1 MIERIQDDNSTLSI
15 SEASRAVIARLKD
28 HNLLAIGKSDNDTNT
43 KDIYLLAVA
52 LGLSSPIETSNKG
65 AESYTRTIYFKS
77 DDKALLT
84 AALLDT
90 IKDTTEITDFCDS
103 KKAFAYSKG
112 FTNAGFQ
119 EIDRIA
125 ADGLYDPELVVQK
138 LLDYV
143 DAAFDETVAQ
153 T

>member
-1 MIERIQDDNSTLSI
+1 MIDRTQDDNSTISI
-15 SEASRAVIARLKD
+15 SEASREVVARLKE

-52 LGLSSPIETSNKG
+52 LGLASPVETSNKG

-77 DDKALLT
+77 EDRALLT
-84 AALLDT
+84 AALWDT
-90 IKDTTEITDFCDS
+90 LTDTSDVLELCDS

-112 FTNAGFQ
+112 FTNVGFQ
-119 EIDRIA
+119 QIDKFA
-125 ADGLYDPELVVQK
+125 AESMYDPELMVQK

-143 DAAFDETVAQ
+143 ESIFDDTIAQ
-153 T
+153 A